1 MKMKTIS
8 KFIFLFLSALI
19 ITSCLDVHYKVKLN
33 TDGSGTIE
41 ERFLMGKEIVEM
53 LGSFASMGDSSE
65 TEGFNLFDEEEL
77 KKEAMNMG
85 EGVTYVSGKEIK
97 DEGAE
102 GYLAVYK
109 FDDINKI
116 SIKQDP
122 SEKVDV
128 PGMTSDETEEKEEFT
143 FNFVKGNPAVLSIK
157 MPKEEEEQV
166 EPEEDA
172 EFEASDDSSSLN
184 MNDEFIELF
193 KSLRI
198 KVDIEFD
205 GEIVE
210 TDASFIDDNVVT
222 LFEMNFEELFNRP
235 ERLEELKKINPK
247 SLNETSELLKD
258 IPGFK
263 FEIKEKITVK
273 FE

>member
-1 MKMKTIS
+1 M
-8 KFIFLFLSALI
+8 
-19 ITSCLDVHYKVKLN
+19 HYKVKLN
-33 TDGSGTIE
+33 SDGSGTIE
-41 ERFLMGKEIVEM
+41 ERFMMGKEIVEM
-53 LGSFASMGDSSE
+53 LGSFASMGDSTE

-77 KKEAMNMG
+77 KNEAMKMG
-85 EGVTYVSGKEIK
+85 EGVAYVSGEAIK
-97 DEGAE
+97 NDGAE

-128 PGMTSDETEEKEEFT
+128 PGMTSDEEEKKEEFT
-143 FNFVKGNPAVLSIK
+143 FNFVKGNPSVLNIT
-157 MPKEEEEQV
+157 MPKDEESDEAEEEV
-166 EPEEDA
+166 
-172 EFEASDDSSSLN
+172 EFESSEDSSSAD
-184 MNDEFIELF
+184 MNNEFIELF

-210 TDASFIDDNVVT
+210 TDASFVDDNVLT

-263 FEIKEKITVK
+263 FEMKEKITVK

>member
-8 KFIFLFLSALI
+8 KIIFLFLSALI

-128 PGMTSDETEEKEEFT
+128 PGMTSDETEKKEAFT

-157 MPKEEEEQV
+157 MPKDEEEQT
-166 EPEEDA
+166 EPEENA

-210 TDASFIDDNVVT
+210 TDASFIDDNIIT